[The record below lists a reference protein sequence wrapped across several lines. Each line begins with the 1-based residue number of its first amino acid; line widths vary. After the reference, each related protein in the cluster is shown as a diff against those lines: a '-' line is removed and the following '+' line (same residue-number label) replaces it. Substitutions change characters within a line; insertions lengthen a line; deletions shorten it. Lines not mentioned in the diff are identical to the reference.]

1 MSHTITGWEHQVQN
15 RKGQPEYQEVTSS
28 RANNTP
34 PTGDLKA
41 AATPAAQPQVTY
53 TQPTHM
59 FIPWSSSPQ
68 KGSKPN
74 TILYSVLLANPT
86 CCYVVAQPQV
96 QPTKP
101 IFLVASHQN
110 GPKPYNLKAHPAFI
124 LATSLDSSPAL
135 L

>member
-1 MSHTITGWEHQVQN
+1 MSHTITGWDHQVQN
-15 RKGQPEYQEVTSS
+15 RKGEPEYQEVTSS

-59 FIPWSSSPQ
+59 FIPWSSGPQ

-74 TILYSVLLANPT
+74 TILYSVLLANQT
-86 CCYVVAQPQV
+86 CCYIVAQPQV
-96 QPTKP
+96 
-101 IFLVASHQN
+101 I
-110 GPKPYNLKAHPAFI
+110 
-124 LATSLDSSPAL
+124 SPSTTH
-135 L
+135 